1 MTCMS
6 SKPNIL
12 FLIVDSFRADK
23 FFGKDRTCKT
33 PNIDNLVKNGAYF
46 QQSISASDATIL
58 NWAAI
63 FSGLFPAF
71 ECPYIPKYQRTY

>member
-46 QQSISASDATIL
+46 QQDEL
-58 NWAAI
+58 RRM
-63 FSGLFPAF
+63 G
-71 ECPYIPKYQRTY
+71 YV